1 MSSFTGA
8 ATAKKTVPEPSAEAV
23 FYTRI
28 RHTFLTEYLDVIFHP
43 LHELKKKRE
52 GKGNLKEKV
61 REFITLIKDYPG

>member
-28 RHTFLTEYLDVIFHP
+28 RHTLLTEYLDVIFHP
-43 LHELKKKRE
+43 LHELKKRE
-52 GKGNLKEKV
+52 KKKE
-61 REFITLIKDYPG
+61 I